1 MRDKKALTV
10 DLGLDQLGGKS
21 RLPAHLD
28 LAQSLSGLL
37 LALFMW
43 GHMFF
48 VSSILFGKEAMYM
61 VTRTFEGY
69 YLFGE
74 SYPWIVSLAVACILV
89 LFVLHAVLAMRKFP
103 ASYQQYKVFLAHK
116 SVMKHSDTSLWLM
129 QVYTGFL
136 ILFLGSAHLFEK
148 FFHPEEIG
156 PYASADHI
164 WSDGLWP
171 FSLIL
176 AIAVVL
182 HGSIGLYRLA
192 LKWGWL
198 QGADPEAGRR
208 RLKVAMWL
216 IIAFF
221 LMLEMATLTAYM
233 KIGIDHQD
241 NAGERYHSGS
251 AVEAASPAV
260 TVEARLP
267 S

>member
-1 MRDKKALTV
+1 MKDKKALTV
-10 DLGLDQLGGKS
+10 DVGLDQLDGKS
-21 RLPAHLD
+21 RLPARLD

-69 YLFGE
+69 YLFDK
-74 SYPWIVSLAVACILV
+74 SYPWVVSLVVAFIMM
-89 LFVLHAVLAMRKFP
+89 LFVLHAVLALRKFP

-116 SVMKHSDTSLWLM
+116 SVMKHSDTSLWLI

-136 ILFLGSAHLFEK
+136 MLFLGSAHLFQM
-148 FFHPEEIG
+148 FFHPDQIG
-156 PYASADHI
+156 PYASADRL
-164 WSDGLWP
+164 WSDGHWP

-182 HGSIGLYRLA
+182 HGTIGLYRLA

-198 QGADPEAGRR
+198 QGANPEAGRR

-216 IIAFF
+216 IIVFF
-221 LMLEMATLTAYM
+221 LMLEMATLAAYM
-233 KIGIDHQD
+233 KIGIDHEE
-241 NAGERYHSGS
+241 NAGERYHSVT
-251 AVEAASPAV
+251 AVGVIPRSSR
-260 TVEARLP
+260 VEVRLP

>member
-1 MRDKKALTV
+1 MKDNKALTV
-10 DLGLDQLGGKS
+10 DVGLDQLGGKS
-21 RLPAHLD
+21 RLPARLD

-37 LALFMW
+37 LMLFML

-48 VSSILFGKEAMYM
+48 VSSILFGKDAMYM

-69 YLFGE
+69 YLFGK
-74 SYPWIVSLAVACILV
+74 SYPWLVSLAVACILI
-89 LFVLHAVLAMRKFP
+89 LFVLHAGLAMRKFP

-136 ILFLGSAHLFEK
+136 MLFLGSAHLFEM
-148 FFHPEEIG
+148 FFHPEKIG
-156 PYASADHI
+156 PYASADRL
-164 WSDGLWP
+164 WSDGHWP

-216 IIAFF
+216 IIGFF
-221 LMLEMATLTAYM
+221 LMLEMATLAAYM
-233 KIGIDHQD
+233 RIGIEHQD
-241 NAGERYHSGS
+241 NAGERYHSVS
-251 AVEAASPAV
+251 EVEASPPAS
-260 TVEARLP
+260 TVEMGLP